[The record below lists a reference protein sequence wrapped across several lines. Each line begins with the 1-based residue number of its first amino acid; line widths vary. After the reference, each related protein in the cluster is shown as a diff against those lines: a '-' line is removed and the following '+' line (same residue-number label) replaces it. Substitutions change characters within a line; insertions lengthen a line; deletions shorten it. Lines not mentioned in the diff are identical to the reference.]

1 MSAELE
7 MAPHGRRLVLRKR
20 FGRRARRGFTLIELI
35 IALTA
40 GIAVAGAAYVL
51 SRSSMNV
58 FEAEAR
64 MSQAQF
70 AATMGMNRL
79 SGDIQRAGFMSNPNF
94 VQEPGRA
101 CGATAPFPNVKAVQ
115 VQPDLSVATAPL
127 SAANGLTPDRLRLM
141 GNLATTEL
149 FVFRTIQNRDVYL
162 SMDEGAM
169 QRTLSATKNGGP
181 PLREL
186 FMPGRYVRLVD
197 KNGKETY
204 AQIASLT
211 CNGGGSP
218 CDQWNVTDVKLTLDR
233 TPPSNVTCG
242 AWVAGGLINPVSIVD
257 YWVGRPTVLAHGI
270 TPAAADLIAIDPA
283 IAAQSGDN
291 GRTELVRTELFDNGG
306 ALVVMPPAYPGA
318 PPSSEIIAEYAV
330 DFSIGVTARAGA
342 GANPTLVRYD
352 GDLDAGLIAGLSA
365 GSPQRFTSLRVRVS
379 TRTRSPDR
387 EGAIINNPRS
397 RFDVFGVHTGFT
409 HDGSGTSTHYA
420 RVRSL
425 TQDLALPN
433 LSGITW

>member
-1 MSAELE
+1 MSTRA
-7 MAPHGRRLVLRKR
+7 LVLRQR
-20 FGRRARRGFTLIELI
+20 IARRARRNARGFTLVELI
-35 IALTA
+35 VALTA

-51 SRSSMNV
+51 SKASMNM
-58 FEAEAR
+58 FESEAR

-70 AATMGMNRL
+70 GATMGMNRL

-94 VQEPGRA
+94 VSEPGRA
-101 CGATAPFPNVKAVQ
+101 CGSTAPFNNVKAVQ
-115 VQPDLSVATAPL
+115 VQPDASVATTPI

-141 GNLATTEL
+141 GNMATTEL

-162 SMDEGAM
+162 QMDEGAM
-169 QRTLSATKNGGP
+169 QRTLAATKNGGP

-204 AQIASLT
+204 AQIASIS

-218 CDQWNVTDVKLTLDR
+218 CDVWNVTDAKITLDR

-257 YWVGRPTVLAHGI
+257 YWVGRPTVATHGI
-270 TPAAADLIAIDPA
+270 TPAAADLIAIDA
-283 IAAQSGDN
+283 TIASQSGDN

-306 ALVVMPPAYPGA
+306 ALVVFPPAYPGA

-330 DFSIGVTARAGA
+330 DLSIGATARSGT
-342 GANPTLVRYD
+342 GPNPGIQRYD
-352 GDLDAGLIAGLSA
+352 GDVDGAAIAALTA
-365 GSPQRFTSLRVRVS
+365 ANPQRFVGLRVRVS
-379 TRTRSPDR
+379 TRTRTPDR
-387 EGAIINNPRS
+387 DGAIVTNPRA
-397 RFDVFGVHTGFT
+397 RFDVFGVHTGFS
-409 HDGSGTSTHYA
+409 HNGSGTSTHFA

-425 TQDLALPN
+425 TQDITLPN